1 MNVSRIA
8 SIQVGRPRR
17 VDHGETSVLTAIF
30 KDPVTGP
37 IHLGALGLAGDGQAD
52 TEYHGGVNQAVYAYP
67 REHYAHW
74 ADRLPARIHEPGL
87 FGENL
92 TIEGWLETDVHPGD
106 VFRMGTARLEVTT
119 PRSPCFKLGLRTGD
133 AGIVA
138 PFLASGRLGFYLRVV
153 EEGMVAAGDPIERLS
168 APSHGLTLAE
178 FIAALFASPAPRDL
192 VDRALALPRLPSPHR
207 ARLEARLASTA

>member
-1 MNVSRIA
+1 MKVSRIA
-8 SIQVGRPRR
+8 SIQVGHPRL
-17 VDHGETSVLTAIF
+17 VEHGKTSVLTAIF

-37 IHLGALGLAGDGQAD
+37 VHLGALGLAGDGQAD
-52 TEYHGGVNQAVYAYP
+52 AEHHGGVNQAVYAYP
-67 REHYAHW
+67 REHYTHW
-74 ADRLPARIHEPGL
+74 ADRLPERIHEPGL

-133 AGIVA
+133 DGIIA

-153 EEGMVAAGDPIERLS
+153 EEGVVAAGDPIERLS
-168 APSHGLTLAE
+168 TPSHGLTLAE
-178 FIAALFASPAPRDL
+178 FIAALFAIPVPPDL
-192 VDRALALPRLPSPHR
+192 VDRALALPQLSPSHR
-207 ARLEARLASTA
+207 ARLEARLASSA